1 MPGIKKALDSSEWI
15 ERLPFTVKTLD
26 INFLQPGDVAR
37 MKDKTG
43 ELVNPQD
50 VTPLAL
56 ANLVLDMA
64 SEERV
69 MAGILKRAMQDI

>member
-1 MPGIKKALDSSEWI
+1 MPGIKKALDSPKWI

-26 INFLQPGDVAR
+26 VNFLQPKDVAR
-37 MKDKTG
+37 MKDETG

-69 MAGILKRAMQDI
+69 MAGILRRAMQNI